1 MRYFLDSFVMN
12 FASCDLLLRSSHR
25 GNSQTVDPS
34 QNHERSLKPITDFDI
49 IEIGMKRSEMLRT
62 M

>member
-1 MRYFLDSFVMN
+1 MRYFLDSSVMN

-34 QNHERSLKPITDFDI
+34 QNHERSLKSITDFDI